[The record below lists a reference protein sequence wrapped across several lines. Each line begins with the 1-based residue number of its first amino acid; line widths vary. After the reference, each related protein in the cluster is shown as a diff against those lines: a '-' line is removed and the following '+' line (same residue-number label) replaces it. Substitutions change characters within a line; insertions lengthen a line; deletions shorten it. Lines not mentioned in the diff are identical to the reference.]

1 MPNINY
7 QGNGGGVPRKT
18 AKIFAKN
25 ASTQDM
31 TVFGSTLANNTQYAT
46 DLDSLQSSHYEAGW
60 REAIISNLNYPLLSD
75 MNAVQHTVTQ
85 QIAYTLQ
92 HGVPEWNSATTYYTY
107 DIVNSGGIL
116 YISIQDNH
124 TNKAVTNTDYWAEY
138 YNPSWFSQYQIGQ
151 IVSSLIPLT
160 NSGLHL
166 LDGALLS
173 ADGIYG
179 EFVNY
184 MATLVSTAPDCF
196 TTESDWQD
204 SITNYGVCGKFV
216 YTAPAGQN
224 PATVRLPK
232 ITGILEGTIDATALG
247 DLVEAGLPN
256 ITGKFD
262 GNVNKSSVLEAFGE
276 CHYEAGNTSLTGAFT
291 PITAYQYGTADG
303 DSPATMVSGFNFDA
317 SLSNSTYGNSTTV
330 QPQTIKC
337 FYYICVATTVKTDIE
352 VDIDEIATDLNGK
365 ADISLSNLNTTGEK
379 HFINKT
385 QITNNILEAPNGIL
399 SYSGN
404 VLTAHEGLKCLVPN
418 GRNTDGTLKNFELT
432 LSSDVTRT
440 FTSSMN
446 DILVIYLECSQ
457 ASTDTSNWT
466 IGYRT
471 AGQTQF
477 FMQPNQ
483 PIGNEWTWYD
493 TDNNVWKTNA
503 VGTISND
510 WCVPLG
516 YATVVN
522 GEVTECVPFNPTS
535 LLSWS
540 DQQQIIG
547 WGIPYYAQQQTI
559 YVNTIYQAKVDGYV
573 YATATNSYMGS
584 MGLFAGYDASN
595 LSWLLAHWGDDYNG
609 NTKYGCVSAFIPRG
623 MYYSIG
629 STDVETINAHF
640 VPLKGAL

>member
-184 MATLVSTAPDCF
+184 IGTLVSTAPDCF

-256 ITGKFD
+256 ILGKFD
-262 GNVNKSSVLEAFGE
+262 GNVNKTSYLQAFGE
-276 CHYEAGNTSLTGAFT
+276 CHYQSGNTSLTGAFT
-291 PITAYQYGTADG
+291 PITAYQLGTADG
-303 DSPATMVSGFNFDA
+303 DSASTMVSGFNFDA
-317 SLSNSTYGNSTTV
+317 SLSNSTYGNSSTV

-337 FYYICVATTVKTDIE
+337 FYYICVATSAKTDIE
-352 VDIDEIATDLNGK
+352 VDIDEIATDLNNK
-365 ADISLSNLNTTGEK
+365 ADKATTLVGY
-379 HFINKT
+379 
-385 QITNNILEAPNGIL
+385 GI
-399 SYSGN
+399 
-404 VLTAHEGLKCLVPN
+404 
-418 GRNTDGTLKNFELT
+418 TDGCN
-432 LSSDVTRT
+432 
-440 FTSSMN
+440 
-446 DILVIYLECSQ
+446 
-457 ASTDTSNWT
+457 
-466 IGYRT
+466 
-471 AGQTQF
+471 
-477 FMQPNQ
+477 
-483 PIGNEWTWYD
+483 
-493 TDNNVWKTNA
+493 TN
-503 VGTISND
+503 
-510 WCVPLG
+510 
-516 YATVVN
+516 
-522 GEVTECVPFNPTS
+522 
-535 LLSWS
+535 
-540 DQQQIIG
+540 
-547 WGIPYYAQQQTI
+547 
-559 YVNTIYQAKVDGYV
+559 
-573 YATATNSYMGS
+573 
-584 MGLFAGYDASN
+584 ASN
-595 LSWLLAHWGDDYNG
+595 LTTTGKNNVSHLAFPDLSRIQFITVGASGSSYTAPDDGWICVTGFSTGNQYISLNTAPYSNLFQFGASENCSTPLDLYVHMPVRKNDSYWVSYNTSTIAIMFIKATGD
-609 NTKYGCVSAFIPRG
+609 A
-623 MYYSIG
+623 
-629 STDVETINAHF
+629 
-640 VPLKGAL
+640 